1 MPLTEAE
8 RVLDPKS
15 IIANQPDFVADEVFF
30 YGEGFGGFSAKSQ
43 VARKGSRYR
52 IDTGVVVVITEPGKP
67 SIRLYAGSKTFEE
80 TIANQ
85 GPPLGSGQPINP
97 QALAYREG
105 VIFTSLGTQ
114 VVDGHKCLKIEAK
127 SSGQSAKIYL
137 YAAEDLNYLVIAAQ
151 VLNPPR
157 GAIQRLQ
164 NISLKVPDSLFEIPS
179 GYKRLPKY
187 RWERVDAAKVTYDG
201 KPHNDFSVYRSHNG
215 DLFVTLTEPHPAT
228 GVLLHWHY
236 LVWLKEKIVEVAY
249 QGTLITSKGEFAW
262 QSEEKEAFS
271 TGDSTPDRG
280 SPPCSER
287 GCPKTVV
294 GTNYVQFPS
303 VYYEDRKSMIRV
315 AW

>member
-30 YGEGFGGFSAKSQ
+30 YGEGFGGFSAKSR

-67 SIRLYAGSKTFEE
+67 AIRLYAGSKTFEE
-80 TIANQ
+80 TPANQ
-85 GPPLGSGQPINP
+85 GPPPGSGRPIDP

-127 SSGQSAKIYL
+127 SDGQSAKIYL

-179 GYKRLPKY
+179 GYKLLPKY
-187 RWERVDAAKVTYDG
+187 RWERVDSAKVTYDG
-201 KPHNDFSVYRSHNG
+201 KTHNDFSVFRSHNG

-228 GVLLHWHY
+228 GLLLHWHY

-249 QGTLITSKGEFAW
+249 QGTLTTSKGELAW
-262 QSEEKEAFS
+262 QSKEEEAFS
-271 TGDSTPDRG
+271 TGDSTPDRER
-280 SPPCSER
+280 SPCSER